1 MLSNPEVQR
10 QAQQELDN
18 VLGHGRLPNFD
29 DEDTLPY
36 VSALMREVNKPS
48 YLYVYQLWRLYQGS
62 ALASGHPF
70 GYSTLTY
77 DGRWV
82 PRLPTS

>member
-48 YLYVYQLWRLYQGS
+48 YLYVYQL
-62 ALASGHPF
+62 
-70 GYSTLTY
+70 
-77 DGRWV
+77 
-82 PRLPTS
+82 